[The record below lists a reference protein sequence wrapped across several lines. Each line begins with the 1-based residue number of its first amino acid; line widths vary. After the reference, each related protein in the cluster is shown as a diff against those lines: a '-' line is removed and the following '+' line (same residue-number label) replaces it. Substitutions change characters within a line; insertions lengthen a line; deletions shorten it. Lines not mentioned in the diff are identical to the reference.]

1 MKSLVI
7 GGSGFI
13 GRNIIELLNVKGHY
27 TVSYDIAKKDSGAN
41 NHIIGDICDYN
52 KLNNSMKDV
61 DYVFNLAAVTS
72 PPEFEDINSKGY
84 EINVMGTYNVLKA
97 AYKNNIKKVILASS
111 SAVYGNTKEP
121 VKEGMVTNAYPN
133 LYAVT
138 KYTNEITA
146 RSFSLLRHL
155 DSVYLR
161 YFNTYGLGEN
171 SKGAYSSIFHKF
183 IEDIKNKKHPVI
195 FGDGTQRRDFIYI
208 KDNARASVLAMEKG
222 KTGEAY
228 NIGTGVSTNFNTIYK
243 IIREEMNSNI
253 EPKYEKNPFSSYQMF
268 TQANI
273 EKAKMD
279 LGFIPEYDIRA
290 GVKEMIKYFT

>member
-13 GRNIIELLNVKGHY
+13 GRNIIELLNKKGQY
-27 TVSYDIAKKDSGAN
+27 TISYDIAEKDSDAN
-41 NHIIGDICDYN
+41 EHVIGSISDYE
-52 KLNNSMKDV
+52 KLYSSMKGV

-72 PPEFEDINSKGY
+72 PPEFEDIDSNGY
-84 EINVMGTYNVLKA
+84 EINVMGTYNILKS
-97 AYKNNIKKVILASS
+97 AYKNNVKKVILASS
-111 SAVYGNTKEP
+111 SAVYGNIDVP
-121 VKEGMVTNAYPN
+121 VKENMVTDAYPN

-161 YFNTYGLGEN
+161 YFNTYGTGEN

-183 IEDIKNKKHPVI
+183 IEDLKSKKTPVI

-228 NIGTGVSTNFNTIYK
+228 NIGTGVSTDFNTICK
-243 IIREEMNSNI
+243 IISEEMHSSI
-253 EPKYEKNPFSSYQMF
+253 KPKYEKNPFSSYQMF
-268 TQANI
+268 TEANI
-273 EKAKMD
+273 EKAKAD
-279 LGFIPEYDIRA
+279 LGFTPEYNIRSGIRA
-290 GVKEMIKYFT
+290 MLEQ

>member
-13 GRNIIELLNVKGHY
+13 GRNIIELLNKNGHY
-27 TVSYDIAKKDSGAN
+27 TVSYDITKKDNNAN
-41 NHIIGDICDYN
+41 DHITGNISDYD
-52 KLNNSMKDV
+52 KLNSSMKDI

-72 PPEFEDINSKGY
+72 PPEFEDINSNGY
-84 EINVMGTYNVLKA
+84 EINIMGTYDIFKA
-97 AYKNNIKKVILASS
+97 ASNNNVKKVLLASS
-111 SAVYGNTKEP
+111 SVVYGNINVP
-121 VKEGMVTNAYPN
+121 VKEDMVTNAYPN

-161 YFNTYGLGEN
+161 YFNTYGIGEN
-171 SKGAYSSIFHKF
+171 RKGTYSSISHKF
-183 IEDIKNKKHPVI
+183 IEDLKNKKTPVI

-222 KTGEAY
+222 KTGAAY
-228 NIGTGVSTNFNTIYK
+228 NIGTGVSTDFNTIYE
-243 IIREEMNSNI
+243 IIKEEMNSRI
-253 EPKYEKNPFSSYQMF
+253 KEYVPKFLYKIVSKFNFY
-268 TQANI
+268 
-273 EKAKMD
+273 
-279 LGFIPEYDIRA
+279 
-290 GVKEMIKYFT
+290 

>member
-13 GRNIIELLNVKGHY
+13 GRNIIDLLNKKGHY
-27 TVSYDIAKKDSGAN
+27 TVSYDIAEKDNDAN
-41 NHIIGDICDYN
+41 DNVIGNISDFD
-52 KLNNSMKDV
+52 KLKVSMKDI

-72 PPEFEDINSKGY
+72 PPEFEDIDSNGY
-84 EINVMGTYNVLKA
+84 EINIMGTYNILKA
-97 AYKNNIKKVILASS
+97 AYKNNVKKVILASS
-111 SAVYGNTKEP
+111 SAVYGNIDVP
-121 VKEGMVTNAYPN
+121 VREDMVTDEYPN

-161 YFNTYGLGEN
+161 YFNTYGTGEN

-183 IEDIKNKKHPVI
+183 IDDLRNHNTPVI

-208 KDNARASVLAMEKG
+208 KDNARASVLAMENG
-222 KTGEAY
+222 KAGEAY
-228 NIGTGVSTNFNTIYK
+228 NIGTGISTDFNTIYK
-243 IIREEMNSNI
+243 IIKEEMGSNV

-268 TQANI
+268 TQAII
-273 EKAKMD
+273 EKAKND
-279 LGFIPEYDIRA
+279 LGFSLEYDIRS
-290 GVKEMIKYFT
+290 GVRAMLDK

>member
-13 GRNIIELLNVKGHY
+13 GRNIIELLNKKGHY
-27 TVSYDIAKKDSGAN
+27 TISYDIAEKDSDAN
-41 NHIIGDICDYN
+41 EHVKGSISDYE
-52 KLNNSMKDV
+52 KLYSSMKGV

-72 PPEFEDINSKGY
+72 PPEFEDIDSKGY
-84 EINVMGTYNVLKA
+84 EINVMGTYNILKS
-97 AYKNNIKKVILASS
+97 AYKNNVKKVILASS
-111 SAVYGNTKEP
+111 SAVYGNIDVP
-121 VKEGMVTNAYPN
+121 VKENMVTDAYPN

-161 YFNTYGLGEN
+161 YFNTYGTGEN

-183 IEDIKNKKHPVI
+183 IKDLKNKKTPVI

-228 NIGTGVSTNFNTIYK
+228 NIGTGASTDFNTIYK
-243 IIREEMNSNI
+243 IISEEMGSRI
-253 EPKYEKNPFSSYQMF
+253 KPKYEKNPFSSYQMF
-268 TQANI
+268 TEANI
-273 EKAKMD
+273 EKAKAD
-279 LGFIPEYDIRA
+279 LGFTPEYNIRA
-290 GVKEMIKYFT
+290 GVRAMLDQ

>member
-13 GRNIIELLNVKGHY
+13 GRNIIELLNKKGHY
-27 TVSYDIAKKDSGAN
+27 TVSYDIAKKDSDAN
-41 NHIIGDICDYN
+41 DHITGNISDYD
-52 KLNNSMKDV
+52 KLNGSMKDV

-72 PPEFEDINSKGY
+72 PPEFEDINSNGY
-84 EINVMGTYNVLKA
+84 EINVMGTYNILKA
-97 AYKNNIKKVILASS
+97 AYKNNVKKVILASS
-111 SAVYGNTKEP
+111 SAVYGNINVP
-121 VKEGMVTNAYPN
+121 VKEDMVTNAYPN

-161 YFNTYGLGEN
+161 YFNTYGIGEN

-183 IEDIKNKKHPVI
+183 IEDLKNKKTPVI

-228 NIGTGVSTNFNTIYK
+228 NIGTGVSTDFNTIYK
-243 IIREEMNSNI
+243 IIKEEMDSNI

-273 EKAKMD
+273 EKAKNE
-279 LGFIPEYDIRA
+279 LGFDPEYNIRS
-290 GVKEMIKYFT
+290 GVRAMLDQ